1 MRKSG
6 NTFLMIGLIASICG
20 FVAILVLLIYNLIN
34 KLEFL
39 SDTMRMQ
46 LRMAAGYLL
55 VVSIL
60 SAISINSIS
69 KGLHI
74 AGIVICAISL
84 YQTFGVVTFSL
95 VGFIIKAIDIT
106 NLEKGQQ
113 RRNENVNVAKVN
125 TTYMENENTVQNYK
139 PVSINYRIYVRNH
152 IGSYIVSIIF
162 SLIYLGLYGY
172 GFYELAMFLFGA
184 RDGVAIAGGL
194 LFIMISP
201 LLFLLLGII
210 IAGLIAPI
218 LAIASPDE
226 KVLKYNIKMASLSLT
241 FINGYASK
249 NILNQIDIDNRNST
263 RY

>member
-6 NTFLMIGLIASICG
+6 KTFLMIGLIASVVG

-34 KLEFL
+34 HLEFL
-39 SDTMRMQ
+39 SDTMGMQ

-113 RRNENVNVAKVN
+113 RRNGSARIENG
-125 TTYMENENTVQNYK
+125 NTVQNYNQVNIDYK
-139 PVSINYRIYVRNH
+139 IYVKNH

-162 SLIYLGLYGY
+162 SIIYLCLYGH
-172 GFYELAMFLFGA
+172 GFYALAKLLFGA
-184 RDGVAIAGGL
+184 R
-194 LFIMISP
+194 
-201 LLFLLLGII
+201 
-210 IAGLIAPI
+210 
-218 LAIASPDE
+218 E
-226 KVLKYNIKMASLSLT
+226 
-241 FINGYASK
+241 
-249 NILNQIDIDNRNST
+249 
-263 RY
+263 

>member
-6 NTFLMIGLIASICG
+6 KTFLMIGLIASVVGLIT
-20 FVAILVLLIYNLIN
+20 ILVLLIYNLIN
-34 KLEFL
+34 NLEFL

-55 VVSIL
+55 VVSII

-113 RRNENVNVAKVN
+113 SRNVSARIENGS
-125 TTYMENENTVQNYK
+125 TIQNYNQVNIDYK
-139 PVSINYRIYVRNH
+139 IYVKNH

-162 SLIYLGLYGY
+162 SIIYLCLYGY
-172 GFYELAMFLFGA
+172 GFYALAKLLFGA
-184 RDGVAIAGGL
+184 RDGAAIAGGL

-249 NILNQIDIDNRNST
+249 NILNQIDIDNRNVS

>member
-34 KLEFL
+34 NLEFL

-113 RRNENVNVAKVN
+113 SRNGSARIENG
-125 TTYMENENTVQNYK
+125 NTVQNYNK
-139 PVSINYRIYVRNH
+139 VNIDYKIYVKNH

-162 SLIYLGLYGY
+162 SIIYLCLYGY
-172 GFYELAMFLFGA
+172 GFYALAKLLFGA
-184 RDGVAIAGGL
+184 RDGAAIAGGL

-249 NILNQIDIDNRNST
+249 NILNQIDIDNRNSS

>member
-6 NTFLMIGLIASICG
+6 KTFLMIGLIASVVGLI
-20 FVAILVLLIYNLIN
+20 AILVLLIYNLIN
-34 KLEFL
+34 NLEFL

-55 VVSIL
+55 VISIL

-113 RRNENVNVAKVN
+113 SRNGSARIENG
-125 TTYMENENTVQNYK
+125 NTVQNYNQVNIDYK
-139 PVSINYRIYVRNH
+139 IYVKNH

-162 SLIYLGLYGY
+162 SIIYLCLYGY
-172 GFYELAMFLFGA
+172 GFYALAKLLFGA
-184 RDGVAIAGGL
+184 RDGAAIAGGL

-201 LLFLLLGII
+201 LLVLLLWII

-249 NILNQIDIDNRNST
+249 NILNQIDIDNRNSS

>member
-6 NTFLMIGLIASICG
+6 KTFLMIGLIASVVGLI
-20 FVAILVLLIYNLIN
+20 AILVLLIYNLIN
-34 KLEFL
+34 NLEFL

-113 RRNENVNVAKVN
+113 SRNGSARIENG
-125 TTYMENENTVQNYK
+125 NTVQNYNQVNIDYK
-139 PVSINYRIYVRNH
+139 IYVKNH

-162 SLIYLGLYGY
+162 SIIYLCLYGY
-172 GFYELAMFLFGA
+172 GFYALAKLLFGA
-184 RDGVAIAGGL
+184 RDGAAIAGGL

-201 LLFLLLGII
+201 LLVLLLWII

-249 NILNQIDIDNRNST
+249 NILNQIDIDNRNSS

>member
-6 NTFLMIGLIASICG
+6 KTFIMIGLIASVVG

-34 KLEFL
+34 HLEFL

-113 RRNENVNVAKVN
+113 RRNGSARIENG
-125 TTYMENENTVQNYK
+125 NTVQNYNQVNIDYK
-139 PVSINYRIYVRNH
+139 IYVKNH

-162 SLIYLGLYGY
+162 SIIYLCLYGH
-172 GFYELAMFLFGA
+172 GFYALAKLLFGA
-184 RDGVAIAGGL
+184 RDGAAIAGGL

-241 FINGYASK
+241 FINGYASN

>member
-34 KLEFL
+34 NLEFL

-113 RRNENVNVAKVN
+113 SRNVSARIENGS
-125 TTYMENENTVQNYK
+125 TIQNYNQVNIDYK
-139 PVSINYRIYVRNH
+139 IYVKNH

-162 SLIYLGLYGY
+162 SIIYLCLYGY
-172 GFYELAMFLFGA
+172 GFYALAKLLFGA
-184 RDGVAIAGGL
+184 RDGAAIAGGL

-201 LLFLLLGII
+201 LLVLLLWII

-226 KVLKYNIKMASLSLT
+226 KVLKYNIKMSSLSLT

-249 NILNQIDIDNRNST
+249 NILNQIDIDNRNVS